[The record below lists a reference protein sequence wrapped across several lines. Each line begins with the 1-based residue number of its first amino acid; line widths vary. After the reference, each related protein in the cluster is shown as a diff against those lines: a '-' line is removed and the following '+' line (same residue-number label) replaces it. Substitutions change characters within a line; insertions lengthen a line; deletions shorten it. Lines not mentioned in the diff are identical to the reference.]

1 MATPGPGRLQVTT
14 PPHASQ
20 VPPQADS
27 LLMLLQRYPVMWQ
40 GLLALKTDQAAVQMH
55 FVFGNPEVASGS
67 LPCNSDGSTPPL
79 RIAQRMRLEQTQLEG
94 VARKMQV
101 SKVLMDSVKKN
112 KNRQVSHF
120 NRSNRVLHAFQT
132 DNEHCMLL
140 ALPCGHDHLDVL
152 QQSTNLQTGFITYMQ
167 QKQAAGIVNIPAPGS
182 EQAAYVVHIFPS
194 CDFANENLAR
204 IAPDLLHRVADIAHL
219 LIVIATV

>member
-1 MATPGPGRLQVTT
+1 MPAMATPGPGRSLQVAT

-55 FVFGNPEVASGS
+55 FVFGNPDVASGS

-101 SKVLMDSVKKN
+101 SK
-112 KNRQVSHF
+112 
-120 NRSNRVLHAFQT
+120 
-132 DNEHCMLL
+132 C
-140 ALPCGHDHLDVL
+140 
-152 QQSTNLQTGFITYMQ
+152 
-167 QKQAAGIVNIPAPGS
+167 
-182 EQAAYVVHIFPS
+182 
-194 CDFANENLAR
+194 
-204 IAPDLLHRVADIAHL
+204 
-219 LIVIATV
+219 